1 VTGVSSAN
9 GGKAGGGL
17 LSSNGAK
24 TSLAP
29 GGALSLCGENGAGE
43 VADLA
48 GFRGECEKA
57 LVALR
62 RGNSTKALRI
72 IRDACNRN
80 QGCALLQ
87 RVQGHIYMRLAS
99 MIEDPNKK
107 QRHLCAALEAAKKA
121 SVLSPQSVEYAYF
134 YAQLLYETAKDS
146 RGYEEV
152 LRECDRALS
161 VDTPVDP
168 ATESLHY
175 DNQHEFSTPEAR
187 IAHVQQ
193 ELRVLVQNVNMASIS
208 SWMKSLSNGTG
219 EDKIHFIQMH
229 KEQDRMEQR
238 VLQPKRPH
246 EVKKVVKT
254 PEERRQEIEVR
265 VTAAR
270 LLQQKAELPSI
281 SVSESQ
287 EEPEKALHSDR
298 RKSGGSS
305 SRRLVKTL
313 SSEDRAERVRPF
325 WHAADISKRDALL
338 EVSIAELKEHLGFPK
353 NNPSIQALAEAL
365 EFAQEKKTWQLWACC
380 RCGERV
386 TEYQDLI
393 HHAMLE
399 HIGLLPQKLQDVL
412 PKELNQDWAGLL
424 LEDDCRPVDGPAAVK
439 VLFEAAQSGLSDDQH
454 EKTASDCLSVL
465 STNMEPQSDDKS
477 YGVSAESLPEDQL
490 NHIDSKCNADCRK
503 VRDMMQSIRGLHR
516 HEFPVVEDEERR
528 KLLDKVYSLCRVL
541 IRNKCLAN
549 DHVTH
554 IIKFATCK
562 IQSMVPDPA
571 SHFEFD
577 QSPVLIRFLDPKALL
592 HIHNYLMELA
602 EACRLHHSSDSTMSP
617 HTTESRD
624 EEIIQDQLF
633 LNEDFTRLLLD
644 DRVLHEFPEESVPLH
659 VKVEEGDTKILSM
672 NEKGDAC
679 LRPPL
684 PLMKVRNVET
694 HANMEL
700 HADLQLAWIYG
711 SMEYEY
717 TPSGWKQFR
726 ADQAVQGREA
736 LKLLERELRHCQG
749 LCEKKLELM
758 GYKEALNIAESI
770 CVQESTKVDDQCQK
784 TYKMVP
790 KEQHQEFIE
799 PCMSGL
805 SDSHKIEIDAINNK
819 ILSDVQNG
827 QTHSPP
833 YVRTLTLELSDSD
846 DDEENNWMLQESAHC
861 ADSHVE
867 SRKWKKL
874 SNKVCVHDP

>member
-1 VTGVSSAN
+1 
-9 GGKAGGGL
+9 
-17 LSSNGAK
+17 
-24 TSLAP
+24 
-29 GGALSLCGENGAGE
+29 
-43 VADLA
+43 
-48 GFRGECEKA
+48 
-57 LVALR
+57 
-62 RGNSTKALRI
+62 
-72 IRDACNRN
+72 
-80 QGCALLQ
+80 
-87 RVQGHIYMRLAS
+87 

-313 SSEDRAERVRPF
+313 SSEDRAERIRPF

-353 NNPSIQALAEAL
+353 NNPSVQALAEAL
-365 EFAQEKKTWQLWACC
+365 EFAQEKKTWQLWACS

-477 YGVSAESLPEDQL
+477 YGVSAESLPEVQL

-503 VRDMMQSIRGLHR
+503 VRDMMQSTRGLHR

-554 IIKFATCK
+554 IIKYATCK

-602 EACRLHHSSDSTMSP
+602 QACRLHHSSDSTMSP

-644 DRVLHEFPEESVPLH
+644 DRVLHEFPEESVPVH

-784 TYKMVP
+784 TYEMVP
-790 KEQHQEFIE
+790 KELHQEFIE

-805 SDSHKIEIDAINNK
+805 SDSHKIEIDASDNK

-827 QTHSPP
+827 QTHPPP
-833 YVRTLTLELSDSD
+833 YVQTLTLELSDSD
-846 DDEENNWMLQESAHC
+846 DDEENNWMLQESVDC